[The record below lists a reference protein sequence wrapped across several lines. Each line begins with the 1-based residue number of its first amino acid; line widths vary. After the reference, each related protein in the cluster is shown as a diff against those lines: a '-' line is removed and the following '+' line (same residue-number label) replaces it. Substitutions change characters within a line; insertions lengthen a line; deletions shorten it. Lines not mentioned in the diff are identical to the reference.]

1 MKCKFIYLLV
11 SFTTF
16 LVACG
21 TTKYESATVEIDQS
35 YQAAGSVRFS
45 VDLMKENGRIKRI
58 KPNKNGTKWS
68 NIRFSGENVIGVSR
82 GNLKYGM
89 ANLTKDNHTI
99 KVRMASEKYGFQKEF
114 SVKVPYV
121 VGLKVRTKSIELNN
135 PTELEYDLVLNTGEV
150 ITRDPRHF
158 PNELFENHSETM
170 VQFKEGKLQV
180 DSYVPLINKKLEVC
194 FIHKLTR
201 DTLWN
206 SKLEIQYPNE
216 ITLNHAGENGN
227 DGSNGISGS
236 NASQSGS
243 NGANGSNGGNGGDIS
258 LYLQYYGVEGNDFVI
273 ATVDRDGQYRRIFI
287 PKSTG
292 RIFVDVRGGKG
303 GNGGYGGNGKD
314 AAYPVTTTVNGKTT
328 TTKPSVY
335 GGDAGNGGDGGHGGR
350 GGNVFVYMDDQ
361 LIDFRNNI
369 QINVVGGVSGIPGR
383 SGNAGRGM
391 NAKGQLGGL
400 FNYNN
405 GKSGSSGRVGQN
417 GSDGRIEGPVLL
429 KKEELYK
436 RFTFL
441 NRVNQ

>member
-1 MKCKFIYLLV
+1 MKYKFIYFLLFF
-11 SFTTF
+11 S
-16 LVACG
+16 LLLGACG
-21 TTKYESATVEIDQS
+21 TTKYESAAVEIDQS
-35 YQAAGSVRFS
+35 YQTAGSVRFS
-45 VDLMKENGRIKRI
+45 VDLIKENGRIKRI
-58 KPNKNGTKWS
+58 KPNKNRGKWS
-68 NIRFSGENVIGVSR
+68 NIQFSGENVIGVSR

-89 ANLTKDNHTI
+89 ANLTKENHTI
-99 KVRMASEKYGFQKEF
+99 KVRMASDKYGFQKDF
-114 SVKVPYV
+114 FVKVPYV
-121 VGLKVRTKSIELNN
+121 VGINVRTKSIELNN

-150 ITRDPRHF
+150 IPRDPRHF

-170 VQFKEGKLQV
+170 VQFKDGKIQV
-180 DSYVPLINKKLEVC
+180 DSYVPLINKKLAVC

-206 SKLEIQYPNE
+206 TKLDIQYPNE
-216 ITLNHAGENGN
+216 INVNHAGENGK
-227 DGSNGISGS
+227 DGSNGSSGVS
-236 NASQSGS
+236 ASQSGS

-273 ATVDRDGQYRRIFI
+273 ATVDRDGQYRRIFL

-292 RIFVDVRGGKG
+292 RIYVDVRGGKG
-303 GNGGYGGNGKD
+303 GNGGEGGSGKD

-350 GGNVFVYMDDQ
+350 GGNVYVYMEDQ

-369 QINVVGGVSGIPGR
+369 QVEVKGGVSGIPGR
-383 SGNAGRGM
+383 SGNAGRGI
-391 NAKGQLGGL
+391 NAKGQLGGW

-405 GKSGSSGRVGQN
+405 GKSGTAGRVGLS

-441 NRVNQ
+441 NKVNQ

>member
-1 MKCKFIYLLV
+1 MKCRFIYYLLFF
-11 SFTTF
+11 SFF
-16 LVACG
+16 LGACG
-21 TTKYESATVEIDQS
+21 TTRYESAAVEIDQS

-58 KPNKNGTKWS
+58 KANKNRSKWY
-68 NIRFSGENVIGVSR
+68 NIQFSGENVIGINC

-89 ANLTKDNHTI
+89 ANLTKDNHEV
-99 KVRMASEKYGFQKEF
+99 KVRMVSEKYGFRKEF
-114 SVKVPYV
+114 TVSVPYV
-121 VGLKVRTKSIELNN
+121 VGVKVRTKSIELNN
-135 PTELEYDLVLNTGEV
+135 PVDIDYDLVLNTG
-150 ITRDPRHF
+150 
-158 PNELFENHSETM
+158 ELFENHSETM
-170 VQFKEGKLQV
+170 VQFKDGKIVV

-206 SKLEIQYPNE
+206 TKLDIQYPNE
-216 ITLNHAGENGN
+216 IRLNHAGENGK
-227 DGSNGISGS
+227 DGSNGSSGAS
-236 NASQSGS
+236 ASQSGS

-273 ATVDRDGQYRRIFI
+273 ATVERNMQYRRIFL

-292 RIFVDVRGGKG
+292 RIYVDVRGGKG
-303 GNGGYGGNGKD
+303 GNGGEGGSGKD

-328 TTKPSVY
+328 VTKPSVY
-335 GGDAGNGGDGGHGGR
+335 GGDAGDGGDGGHGGR
-350 GGNVFVYMDDQ
+350 GGNVYLYMEDQ

-369 QINVVGGVSGIPGR
+369 QVEVKGGVSGIPGR
-383 SGNAGRGM
+383 SGNAGRGI
-391 NAKGQLGGL
+391 NAKGQLGGW

-405 GKSGSSGRVGQN
+405 GKSGSTGRAGVSGT
-417 GSDGRIEGPVLL
+417 DGRIEGPVLL

-441 NRVNQ
+441 NKVNQ

>member
-1 MKCKFIYLLV
+1 MKFKFIYILV

-21 TTKYESATVEIDQS
+21 TTKYESAVVEIDQS

-45 VDLMKENGRIKRI
+45 VDLIKENGRLNRI
-58 KPNKNGTKWS
+58 KPNKNRSKWS
-68 NIRFSGENVIGVSR
+68 NIQFSGENVIGVNR

-89 ANLTKDNHTI
+89 ANLTKDKHSI
-99 KVRMASEKYGFQKEF
+99 KVRMASEKYGFKNEF
-114 SVKVPYV
+114 FVKVPYV
-121 VGLKVRTKSIELNN
+121 VGVNVRTKSIELNN
-135 PTELEYDLVLNTGEV
+135 PVELEYDLVLNTGEV
-150 ITRDPRHF
+150 ISRDQRHF

-180 DSYVPLINKKLEVC
+180 ESYVPLINKKLDVC
-194 FIHKLTR
+194 FIHKITR

-206 SKLEIQYPNE
+206 SKLDIQYPNE
-216 ITLNHAGENGN
+216 ITLNHAGENGGS
-227 DGSNGISGS
+227 GSNGSSGS
-236 NASQSGS
+236 SASQSGS

-273 ATVDRDGQYRRIFI
+273 ATVERNMQYRRIFL

-303 GNGGYGGNGKD
+303 GDGGDGGSGKD

-328 TTKPSVY
+328 VTKPSVF
-335 GGDAGNGGDGGHGGR
+335 GGDAGDGGDGGHGGK
-350 GGNVFVYMDDQ
+350 GGSVYMYMDDK

-369 QINVVGGVSGIPGR
+369 QVEVKGGVSGVPGR
-383 SGNAGRGM
+383 TGNAGRGM
-391 NAKGQLGGL
+391 NVKGQLGGL
-400 FNYNN
+400 FNSNN
-405 GKSGSSGRVGQN
+405 GKSGSPGRVGQN

-429 KKEELYK
+429 KKEDLYK

-441 NRVNQ
+441 NKVNQ